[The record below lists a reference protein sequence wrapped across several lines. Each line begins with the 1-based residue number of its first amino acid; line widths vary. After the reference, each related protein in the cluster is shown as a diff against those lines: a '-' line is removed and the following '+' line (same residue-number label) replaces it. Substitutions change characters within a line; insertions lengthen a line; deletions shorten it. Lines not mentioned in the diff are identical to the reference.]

1 LAQTIA
7 RLLHP
12 TTSRGFADQVS
23 YKPVS
28 CLLIFANWI
37 LRSNFVKPD
46 RSLFRV
52 IGGSVHC
59 TNEGNLLMKLC
70 KTHVVRVRLL
80 FPAIFFLASVPA
92 YCQRATVGIDFG
104 QTSDKFGN
112 SARTTDFEG
121 GLEGQ
126 VIVLQGKEKS
136 GNPDVV
142 AGGEALFPSSTSTHA
157 TEYAVFGGV
166 IFHPRGAFSV
176 GFHVQIRKLLLPPT
190 VSAGMVFNR
199 SNFELLQTPLVI
211 EYKFG
216 RARHAFVEAQGEPEF
231 TPHFKAPAAG
241 ASPLPNPNFN
251 YGYTVRGSV
260 GYNFGKW
267 YAKATYETRY
277 FKFTQTLGNPGG
289 LYNWRTDRATAGVGL
304 VF

>member
-1 LAQTIA
+1 
-7 RLLHP
+7 
-12 TTSRGFADQVS
+12 
-23 YKPVS
+23 
-28 CLLIFANWI
+28 
-37 LRSNFVKPD
+37 
-46 RSLFRV
+46 
-52 IGGSVHC
+52 
-59 TNEGNLLMKLC
+59 MKLC
-70 KTHVVRVRLL
+70 KTHVVRVCL
-80 FPAIFFLASVPA
+80 FSLAIFLLATLLLATPPA
-92 YCQRATVGIDFG
+92 YCQRVTVGIDAG

-112 SARTTDFEG
+112 SGQTTAFVG

-126 VIVLQGKEKS
+126 VIVLRGSEKS
-136 GNPDVV
+136 ANPDVV
-142 AGGEALFPSSTSTHA
+142 AGGEMLFPSNSASHA

-176 GFHVQIRKLLLPPT
+176 GFHVQIRKLDLPPT

-199 SNFELLQTPLVI
+199 DNLELLQTPLVL

-216 RARHAFVEAQGEPEF
+216 RARHAFIEAQGEPEF
-231 TPHFKAPAAG
+231 TPHYKAPAAG
-241 ASPLPNPNFN
+241 ASGLPNPNFN

-267 YAKATYETRY
+267 YAKGTYETRY

-289 LYNWRTDRATAGVGL
+289 LYNWRTDRAMGGVGL